1 MNKQLILLRGLPGAG
16 KSTFSCLFP
25 ESLNFEADRYFMDG
39 DEYKFDPTKLADAH
53 KWCQDQVKEA
63 MKSESPIITISNT
76 LTKEWE
82 MKVYYNMA
90 NVYGYTVTSLII
102 ENRHGGKNIHGVP
115 EAVLDAMKERFEI
128 KLR

>member
-25 ESLNFEADRYFMDG
+25 GSLNFEADRYFMDG
-39 DEYKFDPTKLADAH
+39 DEYKFDPTKLGDAH

-63 MKSESPIITISNT
+63 MKSESPLITVSNT
-76 LTKEWE
+76 LTQEWE
-82 MKVYYNMA
+82 MKAYYDMA
-90 NVYGYTVTSLII
+90 NEYGYTVTSLIV
-102 ENRHGGKNIHGVP
+102 ENRHGGKNVHGVP
-115 EAVLDAMKERFEI
+115 VEALDRMEERFEI